1 MIAAVRAFQPRKLV
15 GGAAVLILHLAVVAA
30 LLSATRWTTP
40 SLIEPKEIILHLIT
54 PRTAQKPAE
63 KKLPA
68 AKPKAMREP
77 APAFV
82 PPPAFTPPPAASAAP
97 ALNGINRQLFGCT
110 PDALASATP
119 EQRAA
124 CASASLGPRYDPGAT
139 DFRDHTDRSK
149 NAAQWVRDRARKN
162 APLLLP
168 CMSPDGWSPLYT
180 AYCLAKTAVT
190 GKLEGEGQRGYQDKP
205 SEGHPHLSP
214 DAGQPFAPID

>member
-1 MIAAVRAFQPRKLV
+1 MIAAVQAFEPRKLA
-15 GGAAVLILHLAVVAA
+15 GGAAVLLLHLFVILA
-30 LLSATRWTTP
+30 LLSITRWSVP
-40 SLIEPKEIILHLIT
+40 PIAEPKEIILNLIT
-54 PRTAQKPAE
+54 PKPIPKIDEKKKPAT
-63 KKLPA
+63 
-68 AKPKAMREP
+68 KPKAVHEP

-82 PPPAFTPPPAASAAP
+82 PPPRFTPQTPSTAP

-119 EQRAA
+119 QERAA

-149 NAAQWVRDRARKN
+149 SAAQWARDRARKN

-168 CMSPDGWSPLYT
+168 CMSPAGFSPLYT

-190 GKLEGEGQRGYQDKP
+190 GKLEGEDQMGYQDLP
-205 SEGHPHLSP
+205 DHIANEGDTRMAPVPH
-214 DAGQPFAPID
+214 